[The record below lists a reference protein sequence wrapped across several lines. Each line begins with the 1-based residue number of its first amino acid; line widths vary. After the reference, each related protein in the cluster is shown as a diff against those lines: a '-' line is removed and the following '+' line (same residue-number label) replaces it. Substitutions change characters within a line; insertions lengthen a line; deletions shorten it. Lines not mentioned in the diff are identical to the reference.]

1 MGIVVLLLI
10 GQFAYMEIKA
20 MKNTIGISIFLIL
33 FNANQLI
40 AEDFKDIPIS
50 KAKSVYL
57 KSENENSKK
66 VLNHID
72 KKEYKLFQ
80 NSLVYK
86 INIDNNLINPL
97 SQKVSSLKR
106 NNNNNNKI
114 KNNIVGKYLF
124 AFNEAEAN
132 SMLNSLSMRY
142 TPESLMDN
150 TDQLSNSMN
159 ERLNKEPP
167 PKPILIDKFRVIQDK
182 NSRIFFTDGS
192 LVVKFNTNVNFSEF
206 ASLYNLKLKK
216 EFVDLNLGIYEHDN
230 FNSLEDK
237 IDMLKDI
244 NTISDVQYNIINPY
258 ILAH

>member
-1 MGIVVLLLI
+1 MGIMALLLI

-40 AEDFKDIPIS
+40 AEDLKDIPIS

-57 KSENENSKK
+57 KSENVNSKK

-86 INIDNNLINPL
+86 ININSNLINPL
-97 SQKVSSLKR
+97 FQKAPSLLR
-106 NNNNNNKI
+106 NNNKI
-114 KNNIVGKYLF
+114 RNNIVGKYLF
-124 AFNEAEAN
+124 AFNEADAD

-142 TPESLMDN
+142 TPKSPLDN
-150 TDQLSNSMN
+150 IDTLSNSMN
-159 ERLNKEPP
+159 ERLNKLPP
-167 PKPILIDKFRVIQDK
+167 LKPILIDKFRVIQDK
-182 NSRIFFTDGS
+182 KSRIFFTDGS